1 MKKLKNFDTTK
12 RTKKTKRPFL
22 TNSQKTSS
30 FLIRFLSFSGTIRN
44 LAQRGGT
51 RKFRELE
58 FAAEFNLCSEKTRR
72 RRRRRKLEQELD
84 DRRRD

>member
-1 MKKLKNFDTTK
+1 MKKLKNRETTK
-12 RTKKTKRPFL
+12 RTKKTFL